1 MSNSKSGGFLDR
13 TFKLKEN
20 KVLVRH
26 FGLERIKDYNRIT
39 VGSRAQ
45 MDSLAAA
52 LEKIL
57 K

>member
-1 MSNSKSGGFLDR
+1 MSGEEIYL
-13 TFKLKEN
+13 KLNEN

-26 FGLERIKDYNRIT
+26 FGLDRIKDYNRIT